1 MIDVVSSMRA
11 RILRLKA
18 QGMAGGHAAPHS
30 GVGCGSLNMLGCFGS
45 SIVRTPATA
54 KSLVI
59 NRREPI
65 HPRSGMISPTTVLS
79 LSALAWWHNP

>member
-11 RILRLKA
+11 GILRLNA
-18 QGMAGGHAAPHS
+18 QSMASGHAALHC

-45 SIVRTPATA
+45 SIVKTPATA
-54 KSLVI
+54 ESLVI
-59 NRREPI
+59 NGREPI
-65 HPRSGMISPTTVLS
+65 HPRSRMISPTTVLS